1 MYSASTLF
9 TPNGVDMLIGFF
21 RLLFKAMFRVRLTGD
36 TDALRLP
43 KVLITP
49 NHVSFLDG
57 MLLALFL
64 PGRPVFAVYTSISEK
79 WFMRAIKP
87 LIDFVPLDPT
97 KPMSIKHLVRL
108 VDQGRP
114 VVIFPEGRITVSGS
128 LMKIYDGAAF
138 VAAKSQATVV
148 PLRIEGAELTF
159 ASRLKGLVKRRLFP
173 RISLHL
179 LPPTQLPMPDAPRAR
194 DRRRIAGEMLHQIM
208 MEARMAV
215 RPRETLY
222 EALLSAQYRFGDRKP
237 CVEDINFQPD
247 SYRKLLTKTLFVA
260 RILEKYS
267 QPGERIGLMLPNA
280 GISAAVIFGAVA
292 RRRIPAMMNYTA
304 GVKGLSCAIT
314 AAEIKTIFTS
324 RTFLDKGKL
333 WHLPEQLTQVR
344 WVFLEDLKGDVT
356 AADKLWIFGHL
367 LMPHLAQVPQRPED
381 DAIILFTSGSEGHP
395 KGVVH
400 SHKSILAN
408 VEQIKTIADFTAA
421 DRFMSAL
428 PLFHSFGLTVGLFT
442 PLFTGAQV
450 FLYPSPLHYRI
461 VPELVYDRNC
471 TVLFGTSTFLGNYAR
486 FANPYDFFKVRYVVA
501 GAEKLQESTKQ
512 LWQDKFG
519 LRILEG
525 YGVTECAP
533 VVSINVPMAAKPG
546 TVGRILP
553 GMDARLMAV
562 PGIEQGGR
570 LQLKGPNIMNGYLRV
585 EKPGVLEA
593 PAAENPQGLLEAGWY
608 DTGDIVAFD
617 EQGFVQIQGR
627 AKRFAKIAG
636 EMVSL
641 EIVEQLALA
650 VSPDKM
656 HATAIKQDASKGEAL
671 VLFTTDAELTRE
683 QLLQKARAGGVPELA
698 VPRDI
703 RFLKQMPL
711 LGSGKPDFVTLKGM
725 VDEGEKSD
733 E

>member
-1 MYSASTLF
+1 MLF
-9 TPNGVDMLIGFF
+9 GFF
-21 RLLFKAMFRVRLTGD
+21 RTLFRVMFRIRVTGD
-36 TDALRLP
+36 TQALYGER
-43 KVLITP
+43 VLITP

-57 MLLALFL
+57 VLLALFL
-64 PGRPVFAVYTSISEK
+64 PVRPVFAVYSSISEK
-79 WFMRAIKP
+79 WYMRWLRP

-97 KPMSIKHLVRL
+97 KPMMIKHLVRL
-108 VDQGRP
+108 IGQGRP
-114 VVIFPEGRITVSGS
+114 VVIFPEGRISVTGS
-128 LMKIYDGAAF
+128 LMKIYDGAGF

-148 PLRIEGAELTF
+148 PLRIDGAELTF
-159 ASRLKGLVKRRLFP
+159 FSRLKGLVKQRLFP
-173 RISLHL
+173 KITLHI
-179 LPPTQLPMPDAPRAR
+179 LPPTSLPMPEAPRAR
-194 DRRRIAGEMLHQIM
+194 DRRKIAGEMLHQIM

-222 EALLSAQYRFGDRKP
+222 ESLLSAQYRYGAKKN
-237 CVEDINFQPD
+237 CIEDINFTPD
-247 SYRKLLTKTLFVA
+247 TYRKLLTKTLFVG

-267 QPGERIGLMLPNA
+267 KQGEKIGLMLPNA
-280 GISAAVIFGAVA
+280 GISAAVIFGAVS
-292 RRRIPAMMNYTA
+292 RGRIPAMMNYTA
-304 GVKGLSCAIT
+304 GVKGLSSAIT
-314 AAEIKTIFTS
+314 AAQINTIFTS
-324 RTFLDKGKL
+324 RQFLDKGKL

-344 WVFLEDLKGDVT
+344 WVFLGDLKADVT
-356 AADKLWIFGHL
+356 TADKLWIFAHL
-367 LMPHLAQVPQRPED
+367 LMPRLAQVKQQPED
-381 DAIILFTSGSEGHP
+381 DAIILFTSGSEGNP

-408 VEQIKTIADFTAA
+408 VEQIKTIADFTAN

-442 PLFTGAQV
+442 PLLTGAEV

-486 FANPYDFFKVRYVVA
+486 FANPYDFFRVRYVVA
-501 GAEKLQESTKQ
+501 GAEKLQDSTRQ
-512 LWQDKFG
+512 IWQDKFG

-553 GMDARLMAV
+553 GLDARLLAV
-562 PGIEQGGR
+562 PGIEDGGR
-570 LQLKGPNIMNGYLRV
+570 LQLKGPNVMNGYLRV
-585 EKPGVLEA
+585 ENPGVLEA
-593 PAAENPQGLLEAGWY
+593 PTAENVNGEVETGWY
-608 DTGDIVAFD
+608 DTGDIVRFD
-617 EQGFVQIQGR
+617 NQGFVQIQGR

-641 EIVEQLALA
+641 EMVETLATA
-650 VSPDKM
+650 VSAEKM
-656 HATAIKQDASKGEAL
+656 HATVVKSDASKGEAL
-671 VLFTTDAELTRE
+671 VLFTTDGELKRDALLRYARE
-683 QLLQKARAGGVPELA
+683 HGIPELA

-703 RFLKQMPL
+703 RYLKQLPV

-725 VDEGEKSD
+725 VEEA
-733 E
+733 EQHNA

>member
-1 MYSASTLF
+1 
-9 TPNGVDMLIGFF
+9 MLLCFF
-21 RLLFKAMFRVRLTGD
+21 RQLFKVLFRVRMTGN
-36 TDALRLP
+36 TEALSQP

-57 MLLALFL
+57 ILLALFL
-64 PGRPVFAVYTSISEK
+64 PVRPVFAVYTSISQK
-79 WFMRAIKP
+79 WFMRWLTPI
-87 LIDFVPLDPT
+87 IDFVPLDPT

-108 VDQGRP
+108 IEQGRP
-114 VVIFPEGRITVSGS
+114 VVIFPEGRISVSGS

-138 VAAKSQATVV
+138 VAAKSGATIIPV
-148 PLRIEGAELTF
+148 RIEGAELTHF
-159 ASRLKGLVKRRLFP
+159 SRLKGLVKQRLFP

-179 LPPTQLPMPDAPRAR
+179 LPPTTLPMPEAPRAR
-194 DRRRIAGEMLHQIM
+194 DRRKIAGEMLHQIM

-222 EALLSAQYRFGDRKP
+222 ESLLAAMHRYGEKKP

-267 QPGERIGLMLPNA
+267 KQGEKIGLMLPNA
-280 GISAAVIFGAVA
+280 GISAAVIFGAIA
-292 RRRIPAMMNYTA
+292 RGRIPAMMNYTA
-304 GVKGLSCAIT
+304 GVKGLTSAIT
-314 AAEIKTIFTS
+314 AAQIGTIFTS

-333 WHLPEQLTQVR
+333 WHLTEQLTQVR

-356 AADKLWIFGHL
+356 TTDKLWIFSRV
-367 LMPHLAQVPQRPED
+367 LMPRLAQVAQKPED
-381 DAIILFTSGSEGHP
+381 PAIILFTSGSEGHP

-408 VEQIKTIADFTAA
+408 VEQIKTIADFTAN

-442 PLFTGAQV
+442 PLLTGAQV
-450 FLYPSPLHYRI
+450 FLYPSPLHYRV

-471 TVLFGTSTFLGNYAR
+471 TVLFGTSTFLANYAR
-486 FANPYDFFKVRYVVA
+486 FANPYDFYRLRYVVA
-501 GAEKLQESTKQ
+501 GAEKLQQGTKE

-553 GMDARLMAV
+553 GMDARLLEV

-570 LQLKGPNIMNGYLRV
+570 LQLKGPNIMAGYLRV
-585 EKPGVLEA
+585 ENPGVLEV
-593 PAAENPQGLLEAGWY
+593 PTAENQHGELETGWY

-617 EQGFVQIQGR
+617 AQGFVQIQGR

-641 EIVEQLALA
+641 EIVEQLALG
-650 VSPDKM
+650 VSPEKM
-656 HATAIKQDASKGEAL
+656 HATAVKTDASKGEAL
-671 VLFTTDAELTRE
+671 VLFTTDNELTRDK
-683 QLLQKARAGGVPELA
+683 LLQYARAHGVPELA

-703 RFLKQMPL
+703 RWLKQLPL
-711 LGSGKPDFVTLKGM
+711 LGSGKPDFVTLKSM
-725 VDEGEKSD
+725 VAETEHPN

>member
-79 WFMRAIKP
+79 WFMRAVKP

-304 GVKGLSCAIT
+304 GVKGLSSAIT

-501 GAEKLQESTKQ
+501 GAEKLQESTKH

-593 PAAENPQGLLEAGWY
+593 PAAENPQGQLEAGWY

-641 EIVEQLALA
+641 ETVEQLALA

-711 LGSGKPDFVTLKGM
+711 LGSGKPDFVALKGM

-733 E
+733 A

>member
-1 MYSASTLF
+1 MLF
-9 TPNGVDMLIGFF
+9 GFF
-21 RLLFKAMFRVRLTGD
+21 RTLFRILFRLRVTGD
-36 TDALRLP
+36 AQALYGER
-43 KVLITP
+43 VLITP

-57 MLLALFL
+57 ILLALFL
-64 PGRPVFAVYTSISEK
+64 PVRPVFAVYSSINQK
-79 WFMRAIKP
+79 WYMRWLAP

-97 KPMSIKHLVRL
+97 KPMMIKHLVRL
-108 VDQGRP
+108 VEQGRP
-114 VVIFPEGRITVSGS
+114 VVIFPEGRISVTGS

-148 PLRIEGAELTF
+148 PLRIDGAELTYF
-159 ASRLKGLVKRRLFP
+159 SRLKGLVKQRLFP
-173 RISLHL
+173 KITLHI
-179 LPPTQLPMPDAPRAR
+179 LPPTTLPMPEAPRAR
-194 DRRRIAGEMLHQIM
+194 DRRKIAGEMLHQIM

-222 EALLSAQYRFGDRKP
+222 ESLLSAQYRYGAKKN
-237 CVEDINFQPD
+237 CIEDINFTPD
-247 SYRKLLTKTLFVA
+247 TYRKLLTKTLFVG

-267 QPGERIGLMLPNA
+267 KRGEKIGLMLPNA
-280 GISAAVIFGAVA
+280 GISAAVIFGAVS
-292 RRRIPAMMNYTA
+292 RGRIPAMMNYTA
-304 GVKGLSCAIT
+304 GVKGLTSAIT
-314 AAEIKTIFTS
+314 AAQINTVFTS
-324 RTFLDKGKL
+324 RQFLEKGKL

-344 WVFLEDLKGDVT
+344 WVFLEDLKADVT
-356 AADKLWIFGHL
+356 TLDKLWIFAHL
-367 LMPHLAQVPQRPED
+367 LAPRLALVKQQPED
-381 DAIILFTSGSEGHP
+381 DAIILFTSGSEGNP

-408 VEQIKTIADFTAA
+408 VEQIKTIADFTAN

-442 PLFTGAQV
+442 PLLTGAEV

-486 FANPYDFFKVRYVVA
+486 FANPYDFFRVRYVVA
-501 GAEKLQESTKQ
+501 GAEKLQDSTRQ
-512 LWQDKFG
+512 IWQDKFG

-553 GMDARLMAV
+553 GMDARLLAV
-562 PGIEQGGR
+562 PGIEEGGR
-570 LQLKGPNIMNGYLRV
+570 LQLKGPNVMNGYLRV
-585 EKPGVLEA
+585 ENPGVLEA
-593 PAAENPQGLLEAGWY
+593 PTAENVNGDVETGWY
-608 DTGDIVAFD
+608 DTGDIVRFD

-641 EIVEQLALA
+641 EMVEMLATA
-650 VSPDKM
+650 VSADKL
-656 HATAIKQDASKGEAL
+656 HATVVKSDANKGEAL
-671 VLFTTDAELTRE
+671 VLFTTDSELKRDALLKHARE
-683 QLLQKARAGGVPELA
+683 HGIPELA

-703 RFLKQMPL
+703 RYLKQLPV

-725 VDEGEKSD
+725 VEEA
-733 E
+733 EQQNA